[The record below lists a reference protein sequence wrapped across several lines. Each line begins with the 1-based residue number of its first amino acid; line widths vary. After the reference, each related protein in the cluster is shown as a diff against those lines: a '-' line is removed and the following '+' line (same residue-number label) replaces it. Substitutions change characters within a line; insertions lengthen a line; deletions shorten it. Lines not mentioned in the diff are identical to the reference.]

1 MGQHGQMAP
10 SAQEEDL
17 RGGYKVFK
25 LVLEVGRGLDII
37 SANEKQGQKGQQVPV
52 IVAEPEV
59 GRYPASQ
66 QELQL
71 LRQELLQLGGQN
83 PLTASVKRILFHQSL
98 PVDTRH
104 NVKINREQLAE
115 WAARQ

>member
-1 MGQHGQMAP
+1 MYSVCCEAIFNNHPAIYRC
-10 SAQEEDL
+10 A
-17 RGGYKVFK
+17 
-25 LVLEVGRGLDII
+25 LVGI
-37 SANEKQGQKGQQVPV
+37 GQKGQQVPV

-59 GRYPASQ
+59 GRYPASE

-83 PLTASVKRILFHQSL
+83 PLTVSVKRILFHQSL